1 MAEFSLLIPDTLQS
15 TFLVEQ
21 AQRRSLKTGTAV
33 TYFYCDHAQPESLQA
48 STILASFFKQLLIH
62 LDHLKKPCPPEIQ
75 DELTQAFKA
84 GQRTLGPDI
93 LVDLITSFSE
103 VFIFI
108 DGMDEC
114 DQSDIKEILKF
125 VQRLST
131 SPSLRSSSKI
141 FIAGRKEVDVQRT
154 IPSCI
159 SVTAGGSGHSEDIRR
174 YIAKTVDDRTAN
186 SGRINDAALV
196 QYVKD
201 KLIDGAQGM

>member
-1 MAEFSLLIPDTLQS
+1 
-15 TFLVEQ
+15 LVEQ
-21 AQRRSLKTGTAV
+21 AQRRSLETGTAV

-62 LDHLKKPCPPEIQ
+62 LDRLKKPCPPEIQ
-75 DELTQAFKA
+75 EELVQASKA
-84 GQRTLGPDI
+84 GQRTLRPDI
-93 LVDLITSFSE
+93 LVGLITSFSE

-108 DGMDEC
+108 DGIDEC
-114 DQSDIKEILKF
+114 DQSDIKEILEF

-141 FIAGRKEVDVQRT
+141 FIASRKEVDVQRK

-174 YIAKTVDDRTAN
+174 YIEKTVGDRTAN
-186 SGRINDAALV
+186 SDHINDAALV

>member
-1 MAEFSLLIPDTLQS
+1 
-15 TFLVEQ
+15 LVEE

-33 TYFYCDHAQPESLQA
+33 AYFYCDHAQPESLQA
-48 STILASFFKQLLIH
+48 STMLASFFKQLLIH

-75 DELTQAFKA
+75 EELVQAFKA
-84 GQRTLGPDI
+84 GQRTLRPDT
-93 LVDLITSFSE
+93 LVGLIKSFSE
-103 VFIFI
+103 VSIFI
-108 DGMDEC
+108 DGIDEC
-114 DQSDIKEILKF
+114 DQSEIKEILKF

-131 SPSLRSSSKI
+131 SLSLRSSSKI
-141 FIAGRKEVDVQRT
+141 FIASRKEVDVQRT

-174 YIAKTVDDRTAN
+174 YIEQTVDDRTAN
-186 SGRINDAALV
+186 SGHINDAALV